1 MTNRMVRVAGPD
13 LRNMRS
19 HAEGCV
25 DETPGPETG
34 RVLSG
39 TNGRYSSPRG
49 ASMMTPLFSR
59 GQRGPEASL
68 IVADLTEV

>member
-49 ASMMTPLFSR
+49 ADDTPLRASTTGTLNLPHR
-59 GQRGPEASL
+59 GRPS
-68 IVADLTEV
+68 